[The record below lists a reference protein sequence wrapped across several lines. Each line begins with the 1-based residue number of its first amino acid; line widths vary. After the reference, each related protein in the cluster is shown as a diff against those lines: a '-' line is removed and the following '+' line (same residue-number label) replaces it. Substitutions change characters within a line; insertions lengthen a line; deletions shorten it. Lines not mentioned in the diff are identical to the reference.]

1 MVGTAAP
8 VIPNGASTRSVTSCG
23 YGRSAAAA
31 SAAPS
36 TAKPRLEYV
45 PGGASSGAAAAASR
59 ISGVEY
65 GYGLPAVSVLHQ
77 PRTNAPAPPGTDGSP
92 ERWVASC
99 SSVTAAS
106 GPGTG
111 SSAPTVV
118 VGVTSPRA
126 IMSAKSRPVR
136 PFVIDP
142 ISKRVSG
149 AAPST
154 AVRVLSAVTAATASA
169 GLPGPTT
176 SRASAAS
183 SGSPCA
189 GAGQRAR
196 RRAHERGD
204 GERHGR
210 AHRHQHRAAGRD
222 VHRGSSH
229 RVVARA
235 TSSGTTRSAGTWTCP
250 RPLARS
256 QPAAVSVRMWW

>member
-1 MVGTAAP
+1 GAKSARGRRASMPGASPTSSARASRATSATSARTLPAGAIPSPAQGSARRPPGVSPLRSRGPSSFGVVGTAAP
-8 VIPNGASTRSVTSCG
+8 VIPNGASTRSATSCG

-31 SAAPS
+31 NAAPS

-77 PRTNAPAPPGTDGSP
+77 PRTNAPAPPGTDGRP

-99 SSVTAAS
+99 SSVTPAS

-126 IMSAKSRPVR
+126 TMSAKSRPVR

-142 ISKRVSG
+142 ISKRLSG
-149 AAPST
+149 
-154 AVRVLSAVTAATASA
+154 
-169 GLPGPTT
+169 
-176 SRASAAS
+176 
-183 SGSPCA
+183 
-189 GAGQRAR
+189 
-196 RRAHERGD
+196 
-204 GERHGR
+204 
-210 AHRHQHRAAGRD
+210 
-222 VHRGSSH
+222 
-229 RVVARA
+229 
-235 TSSGTTRSAGTWTCP
+235 
-250 RPLARS
+250 
-256 QPAAVSVRMWW
+256 